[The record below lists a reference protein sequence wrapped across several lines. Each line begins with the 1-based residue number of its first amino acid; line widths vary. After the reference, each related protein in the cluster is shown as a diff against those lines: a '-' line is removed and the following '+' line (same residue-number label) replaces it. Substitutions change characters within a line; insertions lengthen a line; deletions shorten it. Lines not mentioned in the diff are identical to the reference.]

1 MRLCVVDLCC
11 CGTPITYCYFND
23 TIRTAKPL
31 QNYLNQHNRIGPV
44 KRGRAKNQPRE
55 TPQNFTM
62 QCVYATYPQL
72 HSPITLYHISR
83 VCLFF
88 PNFQHKRKHVRT
100 PALVLALSRTVTGQI
115 FRSTH
120 THALERAAVVLTW
133 TLEYFGSCTRF
144 PTPSSLT
151 PLVACK
157 CKMAFTIYTRRIR
170 KDACQTYASAPQRKI
185 KKYDCTHVTR
195 SDARAPRPWHCA
207 LQRIGANQLAA
218 FCVDAAAR
226 SKMRPGRSTSCPV
239 GIARAMILSLVG

>member
-100 PALVLALSRTVTGQI
+100 PALGFALSRTVTGQI

-120 THALERAAVVLTW
+120 TRSRTRSGGIDLDSRVFWFMHTLSHTVIADTVGRLLMQNGFHNLHAPNSQRRLPNVCLSAPTKNKEIRLHPCH
-133 TLEYFGSCTRF
+133 TLGR
-144 PTPSSLT
+144 
-151 PLVACK
+151 
-157 CKMAFTIYTRRIR
+157 
-170 KDACQTYASAPQRKI
+170 ASAQAMVL
-185 KKYDCTHVTR
+185 CV
-195 SDARAPRPWHCA
+195 APNR
-207 LQRIGANQLAA
+207 G
-218 FCVDAAAR
+218 
-226 SKMRPGRSTSCPV
+226 
-239 GIARAMILSLVG
+239 